1 MFHWRSTAAVVC
13 TDTALRGCFECCLK
27 QLISGTEG
35 GIDGDQWDRGE
46 RGDQG
51 RRGAC
56 HVMACSG
63 EGDTR
68 DSLSI
73 AYIDLA
79 KKGCLLVN

>member
-1 MFHWRSTAAVVC
+1 MA
-13 TDTALRGCFECCLK
+13 
-27 QLISGTEG
+27 ISRTGGREETRAEG
-35 GIDGDQWDRGE
+35 V
-46 RGDQG
+46 
-51 RRGAC
+51 
-56 HVMACSG
+56 HVMSCNG